1 MEFVPLLVMSA
12 LVKKVVDFVK
22 YGANGD
28 INAVITQL
36 VGWLTGVLVVWAAA
50 QSDFGAAIVV
60 NGTSLGMLN
69 IWSQALVGV
78 NLAST
83 AGVGWDVIKA
93 VDASNSAIVP
103 NLMGSAPV
111 RQGVPGST
119 GVVEPP
125 PPRP

>member
-12 LVKKVVDFVK
+12 LVKKVVDFCK
-22 YGANGD
+22 YAANGD
-28 INAVITQL
+28 INAVVTQ
-36 VGWLTGVLVVWAAA
+36 VVAWLAGVAVTLAAA

-60 NGTSLGMLN
+60 NGTTLGMLN
-69 IWSQALVGV
+69 VWSQALIGV
-78 NLAST
+78 NLAAA
-83 AGVGWDVIKA
+83 AGVGWDAIKA

-119 GVVEPP
+119 APVEPNP
-125 PPRP
+125 HL

>member
-28 INAVITQL
+28 INAVVTQAVAWLAGML
-36 VGWLTGVLVVWAAA
+36 VTMAAA

-60 NGTSLGMLN
+60 NGTTLGMLN
-69 IWSQALVGV
+69 VWSQALIGL
-78 NLAST
+78 NLASA

-103 NLMGSAPV
+103 NLMGTAPV

-119 GVVEPP
+119 SVVEPT
-125 PPRP
+125 PRP